1 MAISRISITK
11 ARAKKLVKIWDS
23 HVQQGRT
30 YKECKFA
37 ARCTLNEFFEQ
48 LRKKTEDW

>member
-23 HVQQGRT
+23 HVDQGRT

-37 ARCTLNEFFEQ
+37 VRCTLNDFFEQ